1 MKRNNFYC
9 NIHIMVQK
17 KSRKFNKQK
26 LTIKL
31 VIKNTKEMCPTITIL
46 ETWTKLSDFELY
58 LLFTWE
64 IQFIYIIHI
73 TFYHMSGCCM
83 NNLHHTY
90 NVVVDVL
97 KY

>member
-1 MKRNNFYC
+1 
-9 NIHIMVQK
+9 
-17 KSRKFNKQK
+17 
-26 LTIKL
+26 
-31 VIKNTKEMCPTITIL
+31 MCSTITIL

-64 IQFIYIIHI
+64 IQLIYIIHI

-83 NNLHHTY
+83 NNIHHTY

-97 KY
+97 KYWNGRKISIQICLRTIK

>member
-1 MKRNNFYC
+1 M
-9 NIHIMVQK
+9 
-17 KSRKFNKQK
+17 SS
-26 LTIKL
+26 
-31 VIKNTKEMCPTITIL
+31 TITIL
-46 ETWTKLSDFELY
+46 ETWTNNNNQTESY

-73 TFYHMSGCCM
+73 TFYQMSGCCM
-83 NNLHHTY
+83 KNMNLAYNIHHTY